1 MSIFELDLKM
11 KQDLDRGY
19 LVFSNLCLQ
28 LIRVS
33 PQVPGIVKEQL
44 VIPNQERSL
53 TQPSFARNGE
63 HV

>member
-19 LVFSNLCLQ
+19 LVLNLCLQ

-33 PQVPGIVKEQL
+33 PQVPGIVKGQL

-53 TQPSFARNGE
+53 TQPSFAGNGE

>member
-19 LVFSNLCLQ
+19 LVLNLCLQ